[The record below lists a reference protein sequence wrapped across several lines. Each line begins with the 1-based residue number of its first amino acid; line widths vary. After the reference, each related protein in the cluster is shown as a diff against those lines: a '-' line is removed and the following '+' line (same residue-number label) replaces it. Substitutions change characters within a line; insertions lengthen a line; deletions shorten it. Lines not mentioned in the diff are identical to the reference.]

1 MLYVLV
7 CEDKPDSE
15 ALRKA
20 VREDH
25 LAFLKNYDVRF
36 AGPMLAEDET
46 TMIGSIIVIDVADR
60 AAAEAFAA
68 ADPYAAAGLF
78 ADVTLRAFKQVI
90 GA

>member
-7 CEDKPDSE
+7 CEDKPNSE
-15 ALRKA
+15 SLRKA

-36 AGPMLAEDET
+36 AGPMLGDDET
-46 TMIGSIIVIDVADR
+46 TMVGSIIVINVDNLE
-60 AAAEAFAA
+60 AAQAFAA

-78 ADVTLRAFKQVI
+78 THVTLRAFKQVI